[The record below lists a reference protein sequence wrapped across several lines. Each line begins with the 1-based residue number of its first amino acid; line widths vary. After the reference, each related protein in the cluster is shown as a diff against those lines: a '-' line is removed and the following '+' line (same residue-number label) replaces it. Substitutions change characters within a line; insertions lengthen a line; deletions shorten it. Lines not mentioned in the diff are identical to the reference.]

1 MKKLFYK
8 LFFLLITCFILSCSN
23 PSGGNSTDTL
33 PEAPQVSVS
42 FNKNSDLATGSMK
55 NLTGKS
61 GSTVSI
67 PACSFTYSN
76 YSFVSWNTKSDGSG
90 TRYNPNDTYVLTN
103 TDLVLYAQWK
113 NLSSSEPEPNPEVN
127 DSWDG
132 AGYYIFTPYYWDEM
146 FYIAK
151 FDEDKNLLS
160 KNYDNELSYVF
171 FNTDKAFRCYKTDPI
186 DFDSF
191 KEKESKW
198 KSIKKLTEAEIEES
212 YSNALWFFNEKQL
225 EENAI
230 YYAEYEDWIYYF
242 EFNGTSLKTSK
253 PTKVYS
259 TCGWYNESPKHE
271 FIWRYDIEDK
281 VVELLENHINFKK
294 INDEDLPKE
303 IYRAFRVEEDR
314 EAYYKYS
321 YTSYDGS
328 SVYTCYTRYYE
339 AANTFIAVLEDQ
351 NKKYSYEFDSYEKFV
366 AYKDFSIVKEDD
378 LPLTIQNVFIKGNTE
393 YYSYEDDNN
402 IYYAAVRCTSR
413 GLDFR
418 EMLRTIFGF
427 DKSTREYFILDEYPA
442 SFFEYAL
449 NATGKIKCYT
459 GIELESIDEKLF
471 EMFTPY
477 ASEVYN
483 FTNKDGNTVY
493 ASFNSFK
500 YSYALIVKDNNGN
513 AVYEPI
519 KESSI
524 VDWPQANLM
533 DNFRKMETGGAE
545 DEIDSLPDVI
555 RYYVTDSYYNQFS
568 KGTVFK
574 FYVKDGYT
582 YYANYLK
589 GRYGSP
595 YIAKSSDGTTF
606 IKVEYNEIN
615 ELSLPESFDEIVFLK
630 DFEATDIDYSLI
642 KDAE

>member
-23 PSGGNSTDTL
+23 SSGGDNSTDT
-33 PEAPQVSVS
+33 PITETQVSVS
-42 FNKNSDLATGSMK
+42 FNKNSDSATGNME

-61 GSTVSI
+61 GSTVVI

-113 NLSSSEPEPNPEVN
+113 NLSSSEEVN

-132 AGYYIFTPYYWDEM
+132 AGYYIFTPYFSDEKV
-146 FYIAK
+146 YIAK
-151 FDEDKNLLS
+151 FDENKNLLS
-160 KNYDNELSYVF
+160 KNYNDELSYVLF
-171 FNTDKAFRCYKTDPI
+171 YTNDVFYCFKTDPI

-191 KEKESKW
+191 KENETKW
-198 KSIKKLTEAEIEES
+198 SSIKKITEAEIEES
-212 YSNALWFFNEKQL
+212 YSNTLWFFNEKQL

-242 EFNGTSLKTSK
+242 EFNGTSLKTSE

-259 TCGWYNESPKHE
+259 TCGWHNESPKDE

-281 VVELLENHINFKK
+281 VVELLEKHINFKK

-314 EAYYKYS
+314 EAYY
-321 YTSYDGS
+321 
-328 SVYTCYTRYYE
+328 TRYYE
-339 AANTFIAVLEDQ
+339 AANTFITVLENQ

-402 IYYAAVRCTSR
+402 IYYADVRCTSR

-427 DKSTREYFILDEYPA
+427 DKSTKEYFILDDYPA

-449 NATGKIKCYT
+449 NATDKIKCYT
-459 GIELESIDEKLF
+459 GIEVENIDEKLF

-477 ASEVYN
+477 DSKVYT

-524 VDWPQANLM
+524 VDWPRANLM
-533 DNFRKMETGGAE
+533 DNFRKMETGVAE

-555 RYYVTDSYYNQFS
+555 RYYVTDSYHNQFS

-582 YYANYLK
+582 YYANYLR

>member
-23 PSGGNSTDTL
+23 PSGGNSTDTF
-33 PEAPQVSVS
+33 PEETQVSVS

-61 GSTVSI
+61 GSTVLI

-76 YSFVSWNTKSDGSG
+76 YSFVSWNTKSNGSG

-103 TDLVLYAQWK
+103 TNLVLYAQWK
-113 NLSSSEPEPNPEVN
+113 NLSSSEEVN

-132 AGYYIFTPYYWDEM
+132 AGYYIFKPSYNAFY
-146 FYIAK
+146 YIAK

-160 KNYDNELSYVF
+160 KNYDNELSYVLF
-171 FNTDKAFRCYKTDPI
+171 YTNKKTFHCVETDPI

-191 KEKESKW
+191 KEKKSKW
-198 KSIKKLTEAEIEES
+198 SFIKKLTETEIEES

-242 EFNGTSLKTSK
+242 EFNGTSLKTSE

-259 TCGWYNESPKHE
+259 TCGWCNVSPKDE
-271 FIWRYDIEDK
+271 FIWRNDIEDK
-281 VVELLENHINFKK
+281 VVKLLEEHINFKK

-321 YTSYDGS
+321 YTSYNGS
-328 SVYTCYTRYYE
+328 SVYTCYTRFCK
-339 AANTFIAVLEDQ
+339 APNGFIAVLEDQ
-351 NKKYSYEFDSYEKFV
+351 NKKYSYEFDPYEKFV
-366 AYKDFSIVKEDD
+366 AYKDFSIVKEEE
-378 LPLTIQNVFIKGNTE
+378 LPLAIQNVFIKGNTN

-402 IYYAAVRCTSR
+402 IYYAAVSSTSR
-413 GLDFR
+413 GFDFR
-418 EMLRTIFGF
+418 AKLSTIFGF

-449 NATGKIKCYT
+449 NATDKIKCYT
-459 GIELESIDEKLF
+459 GIELENIDEKLF
-471 EMFTPY
+471 EMFTPN
-477 ASEVYN
+477 AFDVYT

-524 VDWPQANLM
+524 VDWPRANLM

-555 RYYVTDSYYNQFS
+555 RYYVTDSYNNEFS
-568 KGTVFK
+568 KSKVFK
-574 FYVKDGYT
+574 FYVNDGYT
-582 YYANYLK
+582 YYATYLD
-589 GRYGSP
+589 GRYESP

-615 ELSLPESFDEIVFLK
+615 ELSLPKSFNEIVFLK
-630 DFEATDIDYSLI
+630 DFEATDIGYSLI
-642 KDAE
+642 KNAE